1 MPLLA
6 TTAFAAFTQA
16 HRGFSMAPLAPPSLK
31 DIADACGLSTSSVSR
46 ALNFSVEDCPLNPR
60 TRARVQQMAHQMGYQ
75 ANAHARALSSGRSN
89 TAGLILSPHTPMFD
103 GVYQGVITAF
113 SDTLARHGYHLRMI
127 PVAADASWDRS
138 LAGWRVDGCVSL
150 QHLDPQA
157 AEAIAAAG
165 LPCVLLN
172 GRSAAASGSVSPD
185 DRAGARQAT
194 EYLLDQ
200 GHRDI
205 AMLADLGFERP
216 HYSLY
221 ERRAGFEA
229 AMQAAGLGDRA
240 QWIAAS
246 FDQAADQVLN
256 ARPAPT
262 AVLCY
267 SQQEAVP
274 LLSRLHAAGRRV
286 PQDIS
291 LISFNDVFPASELK
305 PSLSVV
311 RVSSQAMG
319 TLGAEMLLR
328 QIRQGRPA
336 TPETLVLDE
345 TLVLRESS
353 GAASGSQRSP
363 TPQHRV

>member
-1 MPLLA
+1 
-6 TTAFAAFTQA
+6 
-16 HRGFSMAPLAPPSLK
+16 MASPTSDPNSAPPSLK

-46 ALNFSVEDCPLNPR
+46 ALNLSSKDCPLNPR
-60 TRARVQQMAHQMGYQ
+60 TRDRVRRVAREMGYQ

-89 TAGLILSPHTPMFD
+89 TAGLIFPGSMPMLD

-113 SDTLARHGYHLRMI
+113 SETLARHNYHLTLI
-127 PVAADASWDRS
+127 PIAPDANWSRS
-138 LAGWRVDGCVSL
+138 LAGWRVDGCVCL
-150 QHLDPQA
+150 QYLDPRA
-157 AEAIAAAG
+157 AEAVADAG

-185 DRAGARQAT
+185 DRGGARRAT
-194 EYLLDQ
+194 EHLLEQ

-205 AMLADLGFERP
+205 AMVADFAFERA

-240 QWIAAS
+240 RWIAAGH
-246 FDQAADQVLN
+246 DQAADQLLQ
-256 ARPAPT
+256 ASPTPT

-267 SQQEAVP
+267 SQFEAVP
-274 LLSRLHAAGRRV
+274 LLGRLQAAGRRV

-291 LISFNDVFPASELK
+291 VISFNDVFPSSEIK

-311 RVSSQAMG
+311 SVPSEAIG
-319 TLGAEMLLR
+319 ALGAEMLLR
-328 QIRQGRPA
+328 QIREGRPA
-336 TPETLVLDE
+336 VPETLVLDE
-345 TLVLRESS
+345 TLIARQSS
-353 GAASGSQRSP
+353 ATAPASRP
-363 TPQHRV
+363 TPITQPGL